1 MNRRDFLKALTATSL
16 APFIPAIA
24 ASTALE
30 TIPLDDIIAGRVNL
44 FITLANENGVI
55 KSIERQPVNLN
66 EAIQFCE
73 ITEPCSVTHAIIG
86 TDDGSWSTEVRF
98 DSHRQVT
105 AMPGDS
111 VTVSKLNISYA

>member
-1 MNRRDFLKALTATSL
+1 MKAHTPGKWHKAGREIRDEYGNKVAEAAT
-16 APFIPAIA
+16 
-24 ASTALE
+24 
-30 TIPLDDIIAGRVNL
+30 LDDIIAGRVNL
-44 FITLANENGVI
+44 FITLANANGVI

-66 EAIQFCE
+66 EAIQFCD

-86 TDDGSWSTEVRF
+86 TDDGSWSTEVKF